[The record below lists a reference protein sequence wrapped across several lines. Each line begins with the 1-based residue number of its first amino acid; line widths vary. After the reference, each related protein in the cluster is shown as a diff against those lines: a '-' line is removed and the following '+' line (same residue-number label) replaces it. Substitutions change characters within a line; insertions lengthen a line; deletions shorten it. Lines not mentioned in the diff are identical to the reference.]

1 MNNRYTLRDL
11 IEKIAQASGI
21 SSRHAD
27 AFMRAFIET
36 VVEGLER
43 ENIVKIKHVGT
54 FKLVTVNER
63 ASIDVNTGESIQIES
78 HKKISFT
85 PDEHLKEVVNK
96 PFALFQTIV
105 VEDDVDSDALNAIGE
120 DETEDI
126 PEETNVETEDA
137 NVEAEE
143 VTAATEVP
151 TEGTA
156 NEAEEAI
163 EISEEPINTAF
174 VAEDST
180 EQVAEEPKEEVPTSE
195 ETTETEEKPTATE
208 DIQTITSH
216 LKEEKVKVV
225 EKPVA
230 IASESVEEESET
242 TEPADETE
250 EKAHVNPWKIATIVL
265 AAILIALLGYWA
277 GYHRV
282 FLSDNNQDTTAVKV
296 AETDVTANDSVN
308 ESDSLDSLNVMSDV
322 DSTASATTKNV
333 SPEKKVTPYKRPVT
347 TTQRSKT
354 LDLPVRNLH
363 QVQPGETLYM
373 IAERE
378 YGRKDYAKYII
389 EYNGIS
395 NPDIIEKGS
404 ILKIPEIVK

>member
-180 EQVAEEPKEEVPTSE
+180 EQVAEEPKEEVPT
-195 ETTETEEKPTATE
+195 
-208 DIQTITSH
+208 
-216 LKEEKVKVV
+216 
-225 EKPVA
+225 
-230 IASESVEEESET
+230 
-242 TEPADETE
+242 
-250 EKAHVNPWKIATIVL
+250 
-265 AAILIALLGYWA
+265 
-277 GYHRV
+277 
-282 FLSDNNQDTTAVKV
+282 
-296 AETDVTANDSVN
+296 
-308 ESDSLDSLNVMSDV
+308 
-322 DSTASATTKNV
+322 
-333 SPEKKVTPYKRPVT
+333 
-347 TTQRSKT
+347 
-354 LDLPVRNLH
+354 
-363 QVQPGETLYM
+363 
-373 IAERE
+373 
-378 YGRKDYAKYII
+378 
-389 EYNGIS
+389 
-395 NPDIIEKGS
+395 
-404 ILKIPEIVK
+404 

>member
-27 AFMRAFIET
+27 TFMRAFIET

-105 VEDDVDSDALNAIGE
+105 VEDDVGSDALNAIGE

-180 EQVAEEPKEEVPTSE
+180 EQVAEEPKEEVPASE

-216 LKEEKVKVV
+216 LKEEKVKEV

-308 ESDSLDSLNVMSDV
+308 ESDSLDSLNMMPVV

-347 TTQRSKT
+347 TSQRSKT

-363 QVQPGETLYM
+363 QVHPGETLYM

-395 NPDIIEKGS
+395 NPDIIDKGS

>member
-11 IEKIAQASGI
+11 IENIAQSSGI

-120 DETEDI
+120 DETEEI

-174 VAEDST
+174 VAEDSM

-282 FLSDNNQDTTAVKV
+282 FLSDNNQDTTAIKV

-308 ESDSLDSLNVMSDV
+308 ESDSLDSLNMMPVD

-404 ILKIPEIVK
+404 VLKIPEIVK

>member
-250 EKAHVNPWKIATIVL
+250 EKASVNPWKIATIVL

-333 SPEKKVTPYKRPVT
+333 SSEKKVTPYKRPVT

>member
-250 EKAHVNPWKIATIVL
+250 EKASVNPWKIATIVL

-308 ESDSLDSLNVMSDV
+308 ESDSLDSLNMMPVV